1 MAKSYPKNILII
13 KSCIDTSL
21 GTLLGGKYDSA
32 EFMLGLI
39 TRAEHCGRDSSA
51 QILEQSPGNTIP

>member
-21 GTLLGGKYDSA
+21 GTLLGEKYDSA
-32 EFMLGLI
+32 EFMLGLL
-39 TRAEHCGRDSSA
+39 
-51 QILEQSPGNTIP
+51 LE